1 MSNLEN
7 KFAIL
12 ARKAVEEQPSK
23 AEPNLPA
30 AGFADVVREFVDGL
44 GELDFLDCHLRKS
57 DDDSRLWYVRV
68 APRYHLVENSIL
80 LTLCA
85 TKINGKDVVAVLG
98 EREIV
103 FADPAGLNS
112 YLVSFLGRDN
122 VRDRLSELKA
132 RYEEGDTDGI
142 LRCRSLYNLTADDAV
157 SVVPRASFL
166 DLAKAPPGAAI
177 ALRIDVGRSQVYA
190 PDQTYKFLTSSG
202 HVLEISSIAP
212 TDDKGVVLV
221 TGKKSSAMKR
231 AA

>member
-23 AEPNLPA
+23 AEPDLPA

-44 GELDFLDCHLRKS
+44 GQLDFLDCHLRKN
-57 DDDSRLWYVRV
+57 DADSSLWHVRV
-68 APRYHLVENSIL
+68 APRYRLSENNIL
-80 LTLCA
+80 LSLCA

-112 YLVSFLGRDN
+112 YLVSFLDRDN
-122 VRDRLSELKA
+122 VRDWLSELKA
-132 RYEEGDTDGI
+132 RYEGDADGI

-157 SVVPRASFL
+157 SVVPQASFL

-177 ALRIDVGRSQVYA
+177 TIRVDVGRSQVYA
-190 PDQTYKFLTSSG
+190 PDRTYKFLTSSG
-202 HVLEISSIAP
+202 HVLEIASIAP